1 MSTAEVTSERGLVGR
16 LKGRLVPGLIVKIV
30 LLAIAVGL
38 VTYAVPKLVDQHAWV
53 GLGATIAATAV
64 LVWIYTGRRNIPLKY
79 LAPGTLLLI
88 AFQLYPVLYTISTAV
103 TNYGD
108 GHLLSKSQ
116 AISTIEAASV
126 TEVPGSARYQ
136 LSVATKGNPDSAPF
150 VYFLT
155 APDGKV
161 FQGTTSGLA
170 PVTGDVRKSS
180 SGKVIG
186 VPGWHI
192 LNALQVNHRS
202 ADLAKFDVP
211 AGANGFVKNVGIS
224 EAYVGRT
231 AVTYDHATDTLTD
244 SRTRLTYHSKDGYFV
259 ATDGSGRRFDTGW
272 KVNVGLANFREV
284 FDNADIRGPLVRIF
298 FWTVAFALLTVAT
311 TFALG
316 LALAITL
323 DHPQLRGR
331 RLYRSLLLLP
341 YALPAFISLLVWQ
354 SMYNKDFGLINHL
367 LHAKIDWLGNAWTAR
382 LAILLANLWLGFPYM
397 FLICTGVLQSI
408 PAELRDAA
416 RVDGASALQ
425 AFRSVTL
432 PLLMIS
438 VMPLL
443 IASFAFNF
451 NNYNAIKLLT
461 NGGPF
466 PSNNSTAGDTD
477 ILISYTFR
485 IAFGAQGAQYGL
497 AATISIAIFVLIA
510 VISYLGFR
518 NTRRLEEIYR

>member
-1 MSTAEVTSERGLVGR
+1 MSTAQVTNSRRSGLGR
-16 LKGRLVPGLIVKIV
+16 AAAPGVIVKIAF
-30 LLAIAVGL
+30 LAITVAL
-38 VTYAVPKLVDQHAWV
+38 VTYAVPKLIDQHAWI
-53 GLGATIAATAV
+53 GLGATVGATAL
-64 LVWIYTGRRNIPLKY
+64 LVWIYAGRRTVALKY

-88 AFQLYPVLYTISTAV
+88 VFQLYPVLYTISTAV

-108 GHLLSKSQ
+108 GHLQSKAQ
-116 AISTIEAASV
+116 AISAIEAASV
-126 TEVPGSARYQ
+126 TEVPGTARYQ
-136 LSVATKGNPDSAPF
+136 LSVATKGDPATAPF

-155 APDGKV
+155 APDGRV
-161 FQGTTSGLA
+161 FEGTPAGLEPVA
-170 PVTGDVRKSS
+170 PDAVVRAP
-180 SGKVIG
+180 SGKVLSAR
-186 VPGWHI
+186 GWHI
-192 LNALQVNHRS
+192 LNALQVNARS
-202 ADLAKFDVP
+202 ADLARFQVP
-211 AGANGFVKNVGIS
+211 AGSGYVKNVGIS

-231 AVTYDHATDTLTD
+231 AISYDRDSDTLTD
-244 SRTRLTYHSKDGYFV
+244 SRTHLTYRPKDGFFV

-272 KVNVGLANFREV
+272 KVNVGFANFREV
-284 FDNADIRGPLVRIF
+284 FSNADIRGPIVRIF
-298 FWTVAFALLTVAT
+298 FWTVAFALLTVAS
-311 TFALG
+311 TFGLGLG
-316 LALAITL
+316 LAMAL

-367 LHAKIDWLGNAWTAR
+367 LHVKIDWLGNAWSAR

-408 PAELRDAA
+408 PADLRDAA
-416 RVDGASALQ
+416 RVDGANAFQ

-497 AATISIAIFVLIA
+497 AATISIAIFALIA

>member
-1 MSTAEVTSERGLVGR
+1 MATTTEVTTGR
-16 LKGRLVPGLIVKIV
+16 RFLPGMITKIV
-30 LLAIAVGL
+30 LLAITVGL
-38 VTYAVPKLVDQHAWV
+38 VIYAVPKLIDQHAWV
-53 GLGATIAATAV
+53 GLGATIAATVV
-64 LVWIYTGRRNIPLKY
+64 LVWIYAGRRNIPLKY
-79 LAPGTLLLI
+79 LLPGTFLLI

-116 AISTIEAASV
+116 AITTIEAASV
-126 TEVPGSARYQ
+126 TEVPGTARYQ
-136 LSVATKGNPDSAPF
+136 LSVATKGDPASAPF

-155 APDGKV
+155 APDGNV
-161 FQGTTSGLA
+161 FRGTESGLDPVA
-170 PVTGDVRKSS
+170 PGDVQKSS
-180 SGKVIG
+180 SGKVISA
-186 VPGWHI
+186 PGWHI
-192 LNALQVNHRS
+192 LNALQVNQRS
-202 ADLAKFDVP
+202 ADLARFQVP
-211 AGANGFVKNVGIS
+211 AGAGYVKNVGIS

-231 AVTYDHATDTLTD
+231 AVTYDKATDTLTD
-244 SRTRLTYHSKDGYFV
+244 SRTHLTYRSKDGLFV
-259 ATDGSGRRFDTGW
+259 ATDGSGQRFDTGW
-272 KVNVGLANFREV
+272 KVNVGFSNFREV

-298 FWTVAFALLTVAT
+298 LWTMAFALLTVAS

-316 LALAITL
+316 LALAIAL

-367 LHAKIDWLGNAWTAR
+367 LHIKIDWLGNEWTAR
-382 LAILLANLWLGFPYM
+382 LSILLANLWLGFPYM

-416 RVDGASALQ
+416 RVDGANALQ
-425 AFRSVTL
+425 AFRSITL

-466 PSNNSTAGDTD
+466 PPNNSTAGDTD

-497 AATISIAIFVLIA
+497 AATISILIFVLIA
-510 VISYLGFR
+510 AISYIGFR